1 MTISIKHS
9 LNFTTEVDET
19 HPVGK
24 TLLRLSE
31 IDQTR
36 LLGSMLKDLLAPTII
51 PALELLNKSGT
62 YAILK
67 LDN

>member
-24 TLLRLSE
+24 TLLKLSE
-31 IDQTR
+31 IDQAR
-36 LLGSMLKDLLAPTII
+36 LLGSMLKDLLAPAIT

>member
-36 LLGSMLKDLLAPTII
+36 LLGSMLKDLLAPTIT